1 MRFCCLR
8 SSLLVALMPLS
19 MSLSIAPLA
28 QAAGPTAAFVVDG
41 TGMVIK
47 DMRRLS
53 PFQSL
58 QLETAAKVVIRQGER
73 ELVEVIAEG
82 NVAPLV
88 DTYVEKRRLYIQDAK
103 PFRSAQALVVV
114 TVRQLDSIDTHGAV
128 AVSANGLDLP
138 LLALRLAGTSAV
150 QLNDASF
157 GRLQAALGGASTL
170 KLSGTADELAAE
182 LGDTAALRAG
192 GLTARAVSLLGG
204 GSSQAALWATETLSI
219 SLGGSATAGFYGNV
233 TPSLATSGTATV
245 KHLGAAPD
253 RP

>member
-1 MRFCCLR
+1 MRVSCLR
-8 SSLLVALMPLS
+8 PGLLAALMSLS
-19 MSLSIAPLA
+19 MSIALPA
-28 QAAGPTAAFVVDG
+28 VAAGSTATSLVDG

-82 NVAPLV
+82 NVAPLI
-88 DTYVEKRRLYIQDAK
+88 DTYVEKRRLYIQDAR
-103 PFRSAQALVVV
+103 PFRSSQALVVV
-114 TVRQLDSIDTHGAV
+114 TVRQIDSIDTHGAV
-128 AVSANGLDLP
+128 AVSANGLDVP

-150 QLNDASF
+150 QLNDAVI

-170 KLSGTADELAAE
+170 RLSGAADELAAE
-182 LGDTAALRAG
+182 LGDSAALRAG
-192 GLTARAVSLLGG
+192 GFEARAVSLLGG
-204 GSSQAALWATETLSI
+204 GTSQAALWATETLSI
-219 SLGGSATAGFYGNV
+219 SLGGSAAVGFYGKV
-233 TPSLATSGTATV
+233 TPSLATSGAATV